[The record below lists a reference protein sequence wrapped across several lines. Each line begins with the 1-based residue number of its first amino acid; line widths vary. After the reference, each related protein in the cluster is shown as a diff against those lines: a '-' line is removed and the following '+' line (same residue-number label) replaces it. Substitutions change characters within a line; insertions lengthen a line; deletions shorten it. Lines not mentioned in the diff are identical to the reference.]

1 MGAAQ
6 IEIPDEE
13 YPSRRH
19 ADGNYRPKD
28 KTS

>member
-13 YPSRRH
+13 YPGRRQ
-19 ADGNYRPKD
+19 ADGNYCPKD
-28 KTS
+28 KPS